1 MEDQKNPAAL
11 ERWPASHVP
20 FAYSPMTRRL
30 RTIAVILLV
39 GAGCVNYLDRAA
51 VAVAEPQ
58 IHQELALS
66 YDQIGVLLS
75 AFAWSYGLAQ
85 IPAGTLIDRFGP
97 RRTLGLGLIFW
108 SLAQIAATF
117 VSSLGQFI
125 TARVALGLGELPM
138 YIGGSRVCT
147 DWFARD
153 QRALPIA
160 IFNSSSGLAP
170 ALAPPLLTWL
180 MLSFGWRIMFLI
192 AGLAGFA
199 IAVLWAVLY
208 RGPKTAHIPAADL
221 AEIRRGDVE
230 NVPHLGLR
238 QAAWLLGYRTSW
250 GMSGD
255 VEVAEQPAD
264 RGDQSASGEAG
275 KDYFRAF
282 YRAVPLVNS
291 AKNNAVKVR

>member
-1 MEDQKNPAAL
+1 MTLSDAPNA
-11 ERWPASHVP
+11 P
-20 FAYSPMTRRL
+20 FAYSFTTRRL
-30 RTIAVILLV
+30 RTIAVALLV

-58 IHQELALS
+58 IHQELRLS

-97 RRTLGLGLIFW
+97 RRILGLGLILW
-108 SLAQIAATF
+108 SLAQVGATY
-117 VSSLGQFI
+117 VRSLGQFI
-125 TARVALGLGELPM
+125 AARVALGLGELPM

-147 DWFARD
+147 DWFALD

-180 MLSFGWRIMFLI
+180 MLMFGWRVMFLI

-199 IAVLWAVLY
+199 IAVLWVLLY
-208 RGPKTAHIPAADL
+208 RAPEAAGIPPADL
-221 AEIRRGDVE
+221 AEIRR
-230 NVPHLGLR
+230 
-238 QAAWLLGYRTSW
+238 
-250 GMSGD
+250 
-255 VEVAEQPAD
+255 
-264 RGDQSASGEAG
+264 
-275 KDYFRAF
+275 
-282 YRAVPLVNS
+282 
-291 AKNNAVKVR
+291 